1 MKIIVLGAG
10 VIGVTTAWQL
20 LKDGHQVTVVD
31 RAGGPAEFTSFGNA
45 GLVAPGHAFAWASP
59 TAPGMMLRSLW
70 RGDQAI
76 RFRPRLSVRQWAWVA
91 RFLGQCNAAS
101 AKVNTARKSRLC
113 IYSQAMLDQVVA
125 ETGVTFDER
134 RGGLVFFYRNPEA
147 FEAAALKCRIL
158 HDAGIEIEVLDRDAT
173 VAKDPGLAAARDQ
186 IAGSLYAAT
195 DASGDAN
202 LFTIGLADRCAEGGA
217 VFRYGEE
224 VLGLRTTKGKGRGEV
239 TAVVTDRGDLQADE
253 IVLCLGVMSPHL
265 VERLGM
271 RLPIYPV
278 KGYSATLRITDR
290 SLAPRLG
297 GVDEENLL
305 AYCPMGERLRLTA
318 TAEIAGYSTG
328 FRPADFRVMFEKARA
343 LFGGAADFGDPSL
356 WAGLRPMTPT
366 GMPVIDR
373 SPYAN
378 LWLNTGHGHMGWTMA
393 NGAARIL
400 ADLVAR
406 RQPAIDTEGMA
417 YEG

>member
-1 MKIIVLGAG
+1 
-10 VIGVTTAWQL
+10 
-20 LKDGHQVTVVD
+20 VTVVD
-31 RAGGPAEFTSFGNA
+31 RAGGPAQLTSFGNA

-76 RFRPRLSVRQWAWVA
+76 RFKPRLSVRQWAWVA

-101 AKVNTARKSRLC
+101 AKVNSARKARFC

-125 ETGVTFDER
+125 ETGVSFDER
-134 RGGLVFFYRNPEA
+134 RGGLVFFYRRPEA

-158 HDAGIEIEVLDRDAT
+158 RDAGIDIEVLDRDAT
-173 VAKDPGLAAARDQ
+173 VAKDPGLAAARGQ
-186 IAGSLYAAT
+186 IAGSVFAAT

-202 LFTIGLADRCAEGGA
+202 LFTIELARKCAEQGA

-224 VLGLRTTKGKGRGEV
+224 VLELRTRAGEI
-239 TAVVTDRGDLQADE
+239 TAAVTDKGDLQAE
-253 IVLCLGVMSPHL
+253 AYVLSLGVYSPHL
-265 VERLGM
+265 VERLGI

-278 KGYSATLRITDR
+278 KGYSATLRITDPE
-290 SLAPRLG
+290 LAPRLG

-305 AYCPMGERLRLTA
+305 AYCPMGGRLRLTA
-318 TAEIAGYSTG
+318 TAEISGYSTAHK
-328 FRPADFRVMFEKARA
+328 PADFRVMFDGARR
-343 LFGGAADFGDPSL
+343 LFGGAADFDNPEL

-400 ADLVAR
+400 ADLVAQ
-406 RQPAIDTEGMA
+406 RQPAIDREGMT

>member
-1 MKIIVLGAG
+1 

-20 LKDGHQVTVVD
+20 LNDGHQVTVID
-31 RAGGPAEFTSFGNA
+31 RAGGPAEFASFANA

-91 RFLGQCNAAS
+91 RFLGQCNAKS
-101 AKVNTARKSRLC
+101 ARVNTERKARFC
-113 IYSQAMLDQVVA
+113 IYSQAILDQVVA
-125 ETGVTFDER
+125 ETGINFDER
-134 RGGLVFFYRNPEA
+134 RGGLVFFYRRPEA

-158 HDAGIEIEVLDRDAT
+158 RDAGIEIEVLDRDAT
-173 VAKDPGLAAARDQ
+173 VAREPGLAAAREQ
-186 IAGSLYAAT
+186 IAGSVFTPT

-202 LFTIGLADRCAEGGA
+202 LFTIGLADKCTEGGV

-224 VLGLRTTKGKGRGEV
+224 VLDLRTRGGEV
-239 TAVVTDRGDLQADE
+239 TAVVTGTGDLQADAY
-253 IVLCLGVMSPHL
+253 VLCLGVMSPHL
-265 VERLGM
+265 VERLGI

-278 KGYSATLRITDR
+278 KGYSATLTITDPDK
-290 SLAPRLG
+290 APRLG

-305 AYCPMGERLRLTA
+305 AYCPMGDRLRLTA

-328 FRPADFRVMFEKARA
+328 FRRSDFRAMFEKARA
-343 LFGGAADFGDPSL
+343 LFDGAADFGDPTL

-378 LWLNTGHGHMGWTMA
+378 LWLNTGHGHMGWTMS

-400 ADLVAR
+400 ADLVAQR
-406 RQPAIDTEGMA
+406 RPAIGREGMT

>member
-1 MKIIVLGAG
+1 
-10 VIGVTTAWQL
+10 
-20 LKDGHQVTVVD
+20 
-31 RAGGPAEFTSFGNA
+31 
-45 GLVAPGHAFAWASP
+45 
-59 TAPGMMLRSLW
+59 MMLRSLW

-76 RFRPRLSVRQWAWVA
+76 RFKPRLSLRQWAWVA
-91 RFLGQCNAAS
+91 RFLGQCNAEGAR
-101 AKVNTARKSRLC
+101 VNTANKSRLC
-113 IYSQAMLDQVVA
+113 VYSQAMLNEVVA
-125 ETGVTFDER
+125 ETGVTYDGQG
-134 RGGLVFFYRNPEA
+134 GGLVYFYRTPEA

-158 HDAGIEIEVLDRDAT
+158 RDAGIEIEVLDPDAT
-173 VAKDPGLAAARDQ
+173 VAKDPGLAAARGQ
-186 IAGSLYAAT
+186 IAGSVFATT

-202 LFTIGLADRCAEGGA
+202 LFTIGLAEKCAEAGV

-224 VLGLRTTKGKGRGEV
+224 VLDLRARENEI
-239 TAVVTDRGDLQADE
+239 TAVVTGKGDVVAE
-253 IVLCLGVMSPHL
+253 AYVLSLGVYSPHL
-265 VERLGM
+265 VERLGI

-278 KGYSATLRITDR
+278 KGYSATLRITDPA
-290 SLAPRLG
+290 LAPRLG

-305 AYCPMGERLRLTA
+305 AYCPMGDRLRLTA
-318 TAEIAGYSTG
+318 TAEIAGYSTACK
-328 FRPADFRVMFEKARA
+328 RSDFRVMFAKARG
-343 LFGGAADFGDPSL
+343 LFEGAADFNNSEFWPEL

-400 ADLVAR
+400 ADLVAQ
-406 RQPAIDTEGMA
+406 RQPAIGREGMR

>member
-20 LKDGHQVTVVD
+20 LGDGHQVTVIE
-31 RAGGPAEFTSFGNA
+31 RAGGPAQLTSFANA

-91 RFLGQCNAAS
+91 RFLGQCNGAS
-101 AKVNTARKSRLC
+101 ARLNTGRKARLC
-113 IYSQAMLDQVVA
+113 VYSQAMLDQVVA
-125 ETGVTFDER
+125 ETGISFDER
-134 RGGLVFFYRNPEA
+134 RGGLVFFYRTRA
-147 FEAAALKCRIL
+147 SFEAAAAKCQIL
-158 HDAGIEIEVLDRDAT
+158 RDAGIAIEVLDRDAT
-173 VAKDPGLAAARDQ
+173 VAKDPGLAAARGE
-186 IAGSLYAAT
+186 IAGSLFAAT
-195 DASGDAN
+195 DASGDAH
-202 LFTIGLADRCAEGGA
+202 LFTVGLARKCAGGGVA
-217 VFRYGEE
+217 FRYGEE
-224 VLGLRTTKGKGRGEV
+224 VLDLRTRGREV
-239 TAVVTDRGDLQADE
+239 TAVVTDRGDVAADA

-265 VERLGM
+265 VERLGI

-278 KGYSATLRITDR
+278 KGYSATLTITDR

-297 GVDEENLL
+297 GVDEQNLL

-328 FRPADFRVMFEKARA
+328 FRPADFRVMFDRARA
-343 LFGGAADFGDPSL
+343 LFGGAADFGDPEL

-366 GMPVIDR
+366 GMPVIGR

-400 ADLVAR
+400 ADLVAGR
-406 RQPAIDTEGMA
+406 PPAIDTEGMA
-417 YEG
+417 CEG

>member
-1 MKIIVLGAG
+1 MKIAVLGAG

-76 RFRPRLSVRQWAWVA
+76 RFKPRLSVRQWAWVA

-101 AKVNTARKSRLC
+101 ARVNTARKARFC
-113 IYSQAMLDQVVA
+113 IYSQGMLDQVVA
-125 ETGVTFDER
+125 ETGVSFDER
-134 RGGLVFFYRNPEA
+134 RGGLVFFYRSPA
-147 FEAAALKCRIL
+147 SFEAAALKCRIL
-158 HDAGIEIEVLDRDAT
+158 RDAGIDIEVLDRDAT
-173 VAKDPGLAAARDQ
+173 VAKDPGLAAARGE
-186 IAGSLYAAT
+186 IAGSVFAAT

-224 VLGLRTTKGKGRGEV
+224 VLDLRTRAGEI
-239 TAVVTDRGDLQADE
+239 TAVVTDKGDLTADAY
-253 IVLCLGVMSPHL
+253 VLCLGVMSPHL
-265 VERLGM
+265 VERLGI

-278 KGYSATLRITDR
+278 KGYSATLRITDPE
-290 SLAPRLG
+290 LAPRLG

-305 AYCPMGERLRLTA
+305 AYCPMGGRLRLTA
-318 TAEIAGYSTG
+318 TAEIAGYSTA

-343 LFGGAADFGDPSL
+343 LFGGAADFGEPEL

-400 ADLVAR
+400 ADLVAG

-417 YEG
+417 CEG